1 MPSKA
6 KQRGVS
12 LLEVLIAVL
21 VLSIGL
27 LGLAALQT
35 QALKNAE
42 SSLQRT
48 QATILAYAM
57 LDALRANRNAATAG
71 NYNTTLTCTVPDASA
86 TLVANDRHYWFQSLK
101 DTLGNHATTCGAI
114 NCTNAGVCTVTVQ
127 WSEERAIGGQNNQS
141 IAISSQI

>member
-6 KQRGVS
+6 YQRGVS

-57 LDALRANRNAATAG
+57 LDALRANRNAAVDG
-71 NYNTTLTCTVPDASA
+71 SYNTPLSCAVPEATGTL
-86 TLVANDRHYWFQSLK
+86 ANHDRRYWFQSLK

-114 NCTNAGVCTVTVQ
+114 HCNNDGTCTITVQ
-127 WSEERAIGGQNNQS
+127 WNEERATGGQNNQS